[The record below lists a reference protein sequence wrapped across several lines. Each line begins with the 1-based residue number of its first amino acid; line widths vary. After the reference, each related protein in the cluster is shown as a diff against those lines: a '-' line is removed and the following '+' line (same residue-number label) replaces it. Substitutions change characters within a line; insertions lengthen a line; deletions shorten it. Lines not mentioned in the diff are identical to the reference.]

1 MPFVRWVAI
10 PEMKRLT
17 EISLLLLFMLLP
29 TALHGQ
35 QLHGY
40 VVDAQTGDSVPHA
53 NLAYKSKRI
62 HASANA
68 DGSFTIERINGET
81 LTVTAMGYKP
91 RTIKISGK
99 TTDIIQVRLI
109 SDTKKIDEVVVKSK
123 RKNKYSR
130 KNNPAVELM
139 RRVIAAK
146 KRSDLSNYD
155 YYRFDKYQKI
165 TLALNGLTPE
175 ELEGRLFRNSPWLVQ
190 QVELCE
196 ANQKLIL
203 PLSVDE
209 TFLQHIY
216 RKSPK
221 SEKDIIKGQS
231 TKGIST
237 LIQTGEA
244 MNTMVKDIFSDI
256 NIYDDHIRFLNKQF
270 PSPIGETAVS
280 FYRFYIEDTVYVG
293 NDHCIHLQFL
303 PVNQQDFGFRGELYV
318 LNDSTLHVKRCNMQL
333 PGNTGVNFVQSMKM
347 EQEFTRLDNGEWVL
361 TTDNVVAEL
370 EVTDLFQRGIV
381 LRNTAMSNYSF
392 DPIPNKMFKGS
403 GDIRY
408 EPNAKMRDEAFW
420 QAHRS
425 GKLTDSESNMNGF
438 VKNLSKSKNFKWL
451 LFASKAL
458 IENFIETG
466 SDSVPSKVDLGPVNT
481 FISHNF
487 VDGFRLRF
495 GGRTTAK
502 LNPHWYGEG
511 FYAYGTRSKQHYYLG
526 KLTYSFVKPEYQPV
540 EFPSRYIS
548 FESTKDVMSP
558 ADKFTVH
565 NKDNAF
571 MAFRVRNVRQMYFLN
586 RQRLS
591 FKWETDGG
599 FATNFNIK
607 TESNRPAGDLV
618 FQRMDGSYVHKIR
631 TTEMTLG
638 FDYRPGQTFVNS
650 KQNRIQVNHNAPHFA
665 LSHTIGMKGLF
676 GGHYDYHYTEAAI
689 YKRFWMGSWGKINI
703 NLKGGIQWSKV
714 PYPLLI
720 MPPVNL
726 SYFDHE
732 NTFSLMENM
741 EFLSDRYAFWCVSWD
756 MNGKIFNRIPLLHKL
771 KWREYFAVRGMWSS
785 LSEKNMPTYYNPQQ
799 PENTLFY
806 FPDNAY
812 TMNSKTPYWELVVG
826 IHNIFK
832 LLEIDY
838 VRRLSYLHHPN
849 VRKWGIRFGVNITF

>member
-1 MPFVRWVAI
+1 
-10 PEMKRLT
+10 MKRLT
-17 EISLLLLFMLLP
+17 NIGLVLLICLFSL
-29 TALHGQ
+29 AARGQ
-35 QLHGY
+35 ELRGY

-53 NLAYKSKRI
+53 NITYKARKV
-62 HASANA
+62 HKEANA
-68 DGSFTIERINGET
+68 DGSFAIQRINGET
-81 LTVTAMGYKP
+81 LTITAMGYKP
-91 RTIKISGK
+91 RTIKVSAK
-99 TTDIIQVRLI
+99 TTDILQVRLI
-109 SDTKKIDEVVVKSK
+109 SDTKKIDEVVVRSK
-123 RKNKYSR
+123 RKSKYSR

-146 KRSDLSNYD
+146 KRTDLTNHDFYQ
-155 YYRFDKYQKI
+155 YDKYQKI
-165 TLALNGLTPE
+165 TLAINGLTPE
-175 ELEGRLFRNSPWLVQ
+175 ELEGRLFRNSPWLLNH
-190 QVELCE
+190 VELCP

-209 TFLQHIY
+209 TYLQHIY
-216 RKSPK
+216 RKQPR

-237 LIQTGEA
+237 MIQTGEA
-244 MNTMVKDIFSDI
+244 LNTMVKDIFTDI

-280 FYRFYIEDTVYVG
+280 FYRFYIQDTVYVG

-347 EQEFTRLDNGEWVL
+347 EQEFTKIDNGEWVL

-381 LRNTAMSNYSF
+381 LRNTSMSNYAF
-392 DPIPNKMFKGS
+392 DPIAAKLFKGS
-403 GDIRY
+403 GDVRY
-408 EPNAKMRDEAFW
+408 EPNAKLRDEDFW
-420 QAHRS
+420 QQHRT
-425 GKLTDSESNMNGF
+425 GTLTQSESNMGGF
-438 VKNLSKSKNFKWL
+438 VKSLAKSKNFKWVM
-451 LFASKAL
+451 FFSKAL

-495 GGRTTAK
+495 GARTTAK
-502 LNPHWYGEG
+502 LNPHLFAEG
-511 FYAYGTRSKQHYYLG
+511 FYAYGTRSKQHYYQG

-571 MAFRVRNVRQMYFLN
+571 MAFKVQDVRQMYFLN
-586 RQRLS
+586 RQQLT

-599 FATNFNIK
+599 FATNFNFK
-607 TESNRPAGDLV
+607 TESNRPAGDLI
-618 FQRMDGSYVHKIR
+618 FQRINGDYVKKIR
-631 TTEMTLG
+631 TTEVMLG

-650 KQNRIQVNHNAPHFA
+650 KQNRIEVNHNAPHFA
-665 LSHTIGMKGLF
+665 LSHTMGMKGVF
-676 GGHYDYHYTEAAI
+676 GADYNYHYTEATI
-689 YKRFWMGSWGKINI
+689 YKRFWMGSWGKINL

-714 PYPLLI
+714 PFPLLI

-732 NTFSLMENM
+732 NTFSLMNNM
-741 EFLSDRYAFWCVSWD
+741 EFLSDRYAFWCLSWD

-771 KWREYFAVRGMWSS
+771 KWREYFAVRGMWST
-785 LSEKNMPTYYNPQQ
+785 LTKKNTPTYFNPQQ

-806 FPDNAY
+806 FPDNTY
-812 TMNSKTPYWELVVG
+812 TMNSKTPYWEVVVG
-826 IHNIFK
+826 VHNIFK
-832 LLEIDY
+832 VFEIDY
-838 VRRLSYLHHPN
+838 VRRLTYLKHPG
-849 VRKWGIRFGVNITF
+849 VKKWGIRFGFNITF